1 MFKTNKRNSY
11 FSGYDKFDNET
22 KNIYWENIRRI

>member
-11 FSGYDKFDNET
+11 FSGYDKLDTEM
-22 KNIYWENIRRI
+22 KNVYWERSRVI